1 MNNVEKVHRTLL
13 REEEFNSET
22 IMLNKQRII
31 LPGDIQHVF
40 DSLIFSQLLNIIIH
54 YTCKIC

>member
-31 LPGDIQHVF
+31 LPGDIQHAF
-40 DSLIFSQLLNIIIH
+40 DSLISLHSL
-54 YTCKIC
+54 T

>member
-1 MNNVEKVHRTLL
+1 MNNVEKVLRTLL

-31 LPGDIQHVF
+31 LPGDVQHVF
-40 DSLIFSQLLNIIIH
+40 DSLIFSP
-54 YTCKIC
+54 